1 MSVADTIAA
10 RPPSPLLDL
19 SARPVSFAIR
29 IWLAAV
35 LALLVSFWLQLQ
47 APSSA
52 MITVMILAEPTR
64 GQVLEKAAYRLIA
77 TAIGIVVSF
86 VLVGAFSQ
94 SRELLLAAFA
104 IWLGLCVYACGLL
117 DGYRAYA
124 AVLSGYTVAFVAIQ
138 PIDDPSHIFETAMA
152 RGAAIA
158 VGVLSLAVVNALLLA
173 PDRYPQLV
181 VQLSALHRRVQMLA
195 LAAIRSGSADALA
208 TAALL
213 QQIVALRPDISSLAT
228 EDSGGSNRSA
238 AARSAIVALV
248 TEVHA
253 LRALAAASG
262 ALDPAL
268 RERLAAV
275 FEAEAGTPPR
285 VPSEMGE
292 IGVPAVWAWDEL
304 LRRDAEVHAHL
315 AALRAGGSPSRSWRA
330 PLYRSQRVAIEN
342 GVRAGL
348 AFALT
353 ATLLAAAG
361 WPSASFALTL
371 IAIIIGLGATT
382 PAPRG
387 FTFLGFIGAP
397 IAITLTGILEFVV
410 LNGSSDFPV
419 LAAGLAPFMIGAA
432 IMAAQPKPLLA
443 GLGKVNLIFISAI
456 LAASNPQTYNPQSFL
471 VTSLFVCI
479 ATGLL
484 LATQY
489 LLPPVS
495 DDQRR
500 RWLLASAQD
509 DLHRLLGRADRRDA
523 PEEAA
528 FREAM
533 RLGRIAAAAP
543 TDRTF
548 VAQALICFDQA
559 AAIRFAAAE
568 LARLSDSPASGFAAT
583 ARHALVAC
591 DQFRIRAAAAE
602 LRAEF
607 PNDRH
612 AGAASAALVVAAATI
627 ERAVS
632 SAHVQNQGSLP

>member
-1 MSVADTIAA
+1 MEKALPAAEAAPGLKLASPANGRSKMSVTETIAA
-10 RPPSPLLDL
+10 RPRSPFLDL

-35 LALLVSFWLQLQ
+35 LSLLVSFWLQLQ

-64 GQVLEKAAYRLIA
+64 GQVLEKATYRLIA

-94 SRELLLAAFA
+94 SRELLLTAFA

-138 PIDDPSHIFETAMA
+138 PIDDPAHIFETATE

-158 VGVLSLAVVNALLLA
+158 VGVLSLAAINALLLA

-181 VQLSALHRRVQMLA
+181 AQLDALHRRIQMLA
-195 LAAIRSGSADALA
+195 RAALRGEGVDALA
-208 TAALL
+208 AATLL
-213 QQIVALRPDISSLAT
+213 QHTVALRPDISSLAT
-228 EDSGGSNRSA
+228 EESGGSNRSA

-248 TEVHA
+248 AEVHA
-253 LRALAAASG
+253 LRALAAVSG
-262 ALDPAL
+262 SLDPLL
-268 RERLAAV
+268 RERFAAA
-275 FEAEAGTPPR
+275 FDAQAGTPLQ
-285 VPSEMGE
+285 VPGGISD
-292 IGVPAVWAWDEL
+292 PAAWALDQL
-304 LRRDAEVHAHL
+304 LQRDAEVRAYL
-315 AALRAGGSPSRSWRA
+315 AALKAGRSPSRSWRA

-353 ATLLAAAG
+353 AALLSAAG
-361 WPSASFALTL
+361 WPSASFSLTL
-371 IAIIIGLGATT
+371 IATVIGLGATT

-387 FTFLGFIGAP
+387 FTFLGFIGTP
-397 IAITLTGILEFVV
+397 IAIALTGILEFVV
-410 LNGSSDFPV
+410 LNGRSDFPV
-419 LAAGLAPFMIGAA
+419 LAAGLAPFIIGAA
-432 IMAAQPKPLLA
+432 IIAAQPKPLLA

-456 LAASNPQTYNPQSFL
+456 LAASNPQTYNPQAFL
-471 VTSLFVCI
+471 FTSLFVCI

-500 RWLLASAQD
+500 RWLLASAQH
-509 DLHRLLGRADRRDA
+509 DLHRMLGRAARKEA

-528 FREAM
+528 FRDAM
-533 RLGRIAAAAP
+533 RVGRISAAAP
-543 TDRTF
+543 DGPRLRRAGLGLLRSGRGHPLGRGGTGAADRWPGPRLRY
-548 VAQALICFDQA
+548 AGPGRAG
-559 AAIRFAAAE
+559 R
-568 LARLSDSPASGFAAT
+568 ARSPIHPC
-583 ARHALVAC
+583 RRC
-591 DQFRIRAAAAE
+591 RAA
-602 LRAEF
+602 RS
-607 PNDRH
+607 
-612 AGAASAALVVAAATI
+612 AS
-627 ERAVS
+627 E
-632 SAHVQNQGSLP
+632 